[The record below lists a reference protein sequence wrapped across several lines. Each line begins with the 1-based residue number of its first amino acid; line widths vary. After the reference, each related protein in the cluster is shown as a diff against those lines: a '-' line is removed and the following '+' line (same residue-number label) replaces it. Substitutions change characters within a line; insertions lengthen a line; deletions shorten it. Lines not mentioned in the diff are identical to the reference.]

1 MNNNFQSVDV
11 EIDQEEIAL
20 LFQQYA
26 LVDLA
31 VTDKADRI
39 IGVIIFDDIVDVIMK
54 KRKKIFLGGVS
65 DGSIRTSIF
74 KTLKDRFSWLSV
86 NLVPL

>member
-31 VTDKADRI
+31 VTDKANRI
-39 IGVIIFDDIVDVIMK
+39 IGVIIFDDIVDVINEEAEEDFFWV
-54 KRKKIFLGGVS
+54 RRS
-65 DGSIRTSIF
+65 
-74 KTLKDRFSWLSV
+74 
-86 NLVPL
+86 

>member
-1 MNNNFQSVDV
+1 MLQFFQFLL
-11 EIDQEEIAL
+11 ERDQEEIAL

-39 IGVIIFDDIVDVIMK
+39 IGVIIFDDIVDVIK
-54 KRKKIFLGGVS
+54 EEAEEDFFWVRRS
-65 DGSIRTSIF
+65 
-74 KTLKDRFSWLSV
+74 
-86 NLVPL
+86 

>member
-31 VTDKADRI
+31 VTDKANRI
-39 IGVIIFDDIVDVIMK
+39 IGVIIFDDIVDVINEEAEED
-54 KRKKIFLGGVS
+54 FLG
-65 DGSIRTSIF
+65 
-74 KTLKDRFSWLSV
+74 
-86 NLVPL
+86 